1 MAQAPTLQRLH
12 LGQELRRLREQAGLS
27 ADQAAAELECDRSKV
42 SRIEL
47 GRQGITLGE
56 VKLLLTLYGVGER
69 EGARIVEV
77 ARDAKKRVSSEP
89 VPEWIRTYVSAER
102 EAESIQKFE
111 VELVPGL
118 LQTEAYT
125 RAVTLAADPTRKKED
140 VERLVGIRRERQ
152 RRLHGE
158 RPPRLHVVMNEA
170 VIRRLVGGSSVLR
183 DQLERLVELAALP
196 TVSLQLLPFDVGAHA
211 AMGTSFSV
219 LALPAP
225 QSAQVV
231 YMEDIWS
238 GTYVSRPEEITA
250 YTDCFERL
258 CTSALD
264 ERATVSMIKKAA
276 GELR

>member
-12 LGQELRRLREQAGLS
+12 LGQELRRLREQAGFS
-27 ADQAAAELECDRSKV
+27 ADRAAAELECDRSKV

-56 VKLLLTLYGVGER
+56 VKLLLALYGVGVE

-77 ARDAKKRVSSEP
+77 ARDAKKRVPSEP

-102 EAESIQKFE
+102 EAETIQKFE

-125 RAVTLAADPTRKKED
+125 RAVTLAADPTRGKE
-140 VERLVGIRRERQ
+140 EIEQLVGIRRERQ
-152 RRLHGE
+152 RRLHSE
-158 RPPRLHVVMNEA
+158 RPPKLHVVMNEA
-170 VIRRLVGGSSVLR
+170 VIRRLVGGGEVLR
-183 DQLERLVELAALP
+183 EQLGRLLTLAKLP
-196 TVSLQLLPFDVGAHA
+196 TVALQVLPFDAGAHA

-231 YMEDIWS
+231 YLEDIWN
-238 GTYVSRPEEITA
+238 GVYVNRPEEIAA
-250 YTDCFERL
+250 YTVVFDRL
-258 CTSALD
+258 CKSALD
-264 ERATVSMIKKAA
+264 ERATVATIRQAA